1 MPKHTPAPTP
11 NRAVYGFSLFLSFN
25 ISFLL
30 YLIWAIIPEKY
41 FKHVGIDF
49 LPQRHWAVAIP
60 IYILTVLTL
69 FAFFI
74 YPSLGLM
81 MTPDV
86 DDMRTVTDQ
95 IGTRRKKN
103 GLKLSLNAA
112 REDQCVCKSRDKC
125 WRDRYELGRNEAS
138 SETMTHKD
146 LYKIQ
151 ANLKGKTK
159 QRRRSG
165 ILSPTVKSR
174 PPLRQ
179 DSQRNGL
186 VSKSTHDE
194 AIIRK
199 AVANNEF
206 LKNILSEASLQT
218 LIECMYVKTLV
229 PEELLLKQGKIN
241 SHLFISK
248 SGTFEIIENDKKV
261 EIAKGVRVFGE
272 VAVLYNAKAGQTV
285 KAVSEA
291 AVWALDCPA
300 YKSLTTSQI
309 IEKREEIV
317 GYLEEVPS
325 FSKASEW
332 RLYNLCNLF
341 QEKFYPGSATIIKE
355 GQQVGSFLMVI
366 KGSATVLG
374 RERNKK
380 LDKLTRGCFFGENVF
395 SKEIT
400 SQYTIIADPPG
411 ADCLLLPKKKFLEH
425 YVDLE
430 EFLQDKGYIFP
441 EIRKY
446 ESVELK
452 NLQTIKTL
460 GIGGFGRVELVHDI
474 KHRHVY
480 ALKLMKKHEI
490 HGKAQIEQVFNEK
503 DLQMM
508 CDSPFIVK
516 LYKTFR
522 DTKYI
527 YFLLEPCLGGDLWN
541 LLRRQR
547 KKCFDT
553 EAAKFYS
560 GCIVEALSYLHLKD
574 IVYRDLKPENVMVR
588 PNNAS
593 YSFVGTAEYIA
604 PELIRKAPHDK
615 GVDYWAL
622 GVFIFELLVG
632 KSPFRNDEHNDLKTY
647 QAILKGID
655 FVTFPS
661 VVSPRAR
668 NLIKKLCKPRSVDR
682 IGCQINGIKDIQQHP
697 WFSKLEW
704 DKLRTQKLEPPIR
717 ISLIGRTDTR
727 YFENF
732 DEDREQVVDDYSAW
746 DEDF

>member
-1 MPKHTPAPTP
+1 M
-11 NRAVYGFSLFLSFN
+11 
-25 ISFLL
+25 
-30 YLIWAIIPEKY
+30 
-41 FKHVGIDF
+41 
-49 LPQRHWAVAIP
+49 
-60 IYILTVLTL
+60 TL
-69 FAFFI
+69 
-74 YPSLGLM
+74 
-81 MTPDV
+81 
-86 DDMRTVTDQ
+86 
-95 IGTRRKKN
+95 
-103 GLKLSLNAA
+103 
-112 REDQCVCKSRDKC
+112 
-125 WRDRYELGRNEAS
+125 
-138 SETMTHKD
+138 KD

-151 ANLKGKTK
+151 TDLKGKAK

-165 ILSPTVKSR
+165 ILSPMVASR
-174 PPLRQ
+174 PQLCQ
-179 DSQRNGL
+179 ESQRNGV
-186 VSKSTHDE
+186 VSKSIDE
-194 AIIRK
+194 ETIIHK
-199 AVANNEF
+199 TLVNNEF
-206 LKNILSEASLQT
+206 LKNILSNASLRT
-218 LIECMYVKTLV
+218 LIECMYIKTFRPGEVLFS
-229 PEELLLKQGKIN
+229 QGKIN

-261 EIAKGVRVFGE
+261 ETAQGVRIFGE
-272 VAVLYNAKAGQTV
+272 VAVLHNVKAGQTV

-291 AVWALDCPA
+291 VVWVLDCPS
-300 YKSLTTSQI
+300 YKSLTASKL
-309 IEKREEIV
+309 IEKREEVV
-317 GYLEEVPS
+317 GYLADVPS
-325 FSKASEW
+325 FSKAPEW
-332 RLYNLCNLF
+332 RLYNLCDLF
-341 QEKFYPGSATIIKE
+341 HEKFYPGTTSIIKE
-355 GQQVGSFLMVI
+355 GQEVESFLMVI
-366 KGSATVLG
+366 MGSATILG
-374 RERNKK
+374 RERNKR

-395 SKEIT
+395 SKEVT

-411 ADCLLLPKKKFLEH
+411 VDCLLLSRKEFLEH

-430 EFLQDKGYIFP
+430 EFLQEKDDIFL
-441 EIRKY
+441 ENRKY
-446 ESVELK
+446 ENVELK

-474 KHRHVY
+474 KRKDDIF

-490 HGKAQIEQVFNEK
+490 HGKAQIEQVYNEK

-547 KKCFDT
+547 KKCFDS
-553 EAAKFYS
+553 EAAKFYT
-560 GCIVEALSYLHLKD
+560 GCILEALSYLHSKD
-574 IVYRDLKPENVMVR
+574 IVYRDLKPENVMVAASGYLKLTDFGFAKQIR
-588 PNNAS
+588 PNHAL

-632 KSPFRNDEHNDLKTY
+632 KSPFRNDEHNDMKTY

-655 FVTFPS
+655 FVTFPY

-668 NLIKKLCKPRSVDR
+668 NLIKKLCKPRSMDR

-697 WFSKLEW
+697 WFSKLDWE
-704 DKLRTQKLEPPIR
+704 KLRKQKLEPPIR
-717 ISLIGRTDTR
+717 ISLTGRTDTR

-732 DEDREQVVDDYSAW
+732 DESREQVVDDFSAW
-746 DEDF
+746 DKDF